1 MADKPWIEFNFPWG
15 KSKTLTDDLREQ
27 VRQVKQEQQELVD
40 KTEGNDDGIF
50 DSKDFFGTL
59 GARTERD
66 RSVLTILNKL
76 YERYDDRAKRF
87 KEYRLIAK
95 DSIVGQAIEMMADD
109 ATQFDIERERTVWI
123 ESKDKQFETD
133 VNECLQM
140 YFEPFVDSIASAIL
154 SFGEFAFKVIDNT
167 GKVET
172 DPDQKFKFVLLP
184 LRKIERLHHLILN
197 DYSHWFVVTDDIKKQ
212 NKDMKVHDCYA
223 YVHFMNTS
231 IQNSTEIDL
240 KLKRPGGGADG
251 GDGEPTL
258 EEVFVLN
265 GESILTEKVV
275 EDFRILRTLE
285 NAIVATRL
293 DKSKMIRFINVEVSK
308 MDNQKAANLVNYIDS
323 LINKNETIS
332 KNSDIYY
339 ASRIQAQPV
348 NVVMPIKQDKGKVTI
363 EESASTVDIKDIV
376 DIDYFRNR
384 LFAGLRTP
392 KAYLGFEESVPGPNS
407 AASLMRTDIRYARTV
422 KKVQRILVA
431 GVEEIVKIF
440 CYYQIGE
447 DAEIPEHKTRVI
459 HTSSAEDEERYME
472 LDARINLSQTFIEQ
486 ILNPETR
493 LPDKGKIELLEM
505 FYTEVVPI
513 NSMVQFLNK
522 VKKGIKLKSVPEGLG
537 TKEGKINLA
546 GTKGGGSGNKPN
558 FTPPKNG

>member
-1 MADKPWIEFNFPWG
+1 MSEKSKSWVEFNFPWQR
-15 KSKTLTDDLREQ
+15 KDLTDDLKEQ
-27 VRQVKQEQQELVD
+27 SRQVHEQMLLD
-40 KTEGNDDGIF
+40 KEEGNDDGLF
-50 DSKDFFGTL
+50 DDKNFFSAL

-76 YERYDDRAKRF
+76 YERFDDRAKRF
-87 KEYRLIAK
+87 KEYRLVSK
-95 DSIVGQAIEMMADD
+95 DSIVGQAIEMMGDD

-123 ESKDKQFETD
+123 EAKDKNFE
-133 VNECLQM
+133 NRINQLLQL
-140 YFEPFVDSIASAIL
+140 YFEPFVDSIAVSIL
-154 SFGEFAFKVIDNT
+154 SFGEFAFKVIDNS
-167 GKVET
+167 GKTET
-172 DPDQKFKFVLLP
+172 DPDKDFKFVLLP

-212 NKDMKVHDCYA
+212 SKDMKVLDNFA
-223 YVHFMNTS
+223 YIHFINTS

-240 KLKRPGGGADG
+240 KLKRPSSEG
-251 GDGEPTL
+251 GDGEPSI

-285 NAIVATRL
+285 NAIIATRL

-392 KAYLGFEESVPGPNS
+392 KSYLGFEESIPGPNS

-431 GVEEIVKIF
+431 GVEEIVKVY
-440 CYYQIGE
+440 CHYEG
-447 DAEIPEHKTRVI
+447 DKEIPEHKVRVI

-513 NSMVQFLNK
+513 NSMVQFLGK
-522 VKKGIKLKSVPEGLG
+522 VKKGIKIKSVPEGLG
-537 TKEGKINLA
+537 TKEGKSNPI
-546 GTKGGGSGNKPN
+546 GGKGGSSYKIAPPNKN
-558 FTPPKNG
+558 M